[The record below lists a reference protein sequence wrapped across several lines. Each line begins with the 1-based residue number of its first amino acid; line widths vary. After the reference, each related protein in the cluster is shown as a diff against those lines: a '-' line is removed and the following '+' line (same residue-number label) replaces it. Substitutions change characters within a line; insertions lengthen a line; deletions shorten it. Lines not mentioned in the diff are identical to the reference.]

1 MKSSSFDFLVI
12 VLLMAVMW
20 VKLGEVLELEWTNYS
35 VCPSYPFLRWIL
47 GCFLL
52 LCSSDSGEGPQETPE
67 NGDTDSLAQGIVDAQ
82 NHFQQVQSINYLA

>member
-1 MKSSSFDFLVI
+1 MKSSSFDFLVV

-20 VKLGEVLELEWTNYS
+20 VKLGEVLELEWTNS
-35 VCPSYPFLRWIL
+35 LCPPYPFLRWL

-67 NGDTDSLAQGIVDAQ
+67 NGDTDSFAQGIVDAQ
-82 NHFQQVQSINYLA
+82 NHFQQVQSVHYLA